1 MRGCISY
8 QRGNILCHT
17 PQIWRPPGIGG
28 LELKAEA
35 EGNRTLDLT
44 SQQQTLTSKPLRLQ
58 KDGSDKVY
66 KSCHFTLQHG
76 VPDVEESFED
86 NYYRAVEMASNKD
99 KQPWQLIK
107 IHGMGPHEHIGD
119 QSPFDLSTM
128 HLTKEQFFNFCC
140 DNIMDFNPTTWHSYM
155 PVIKDVL
162 LMDDD
167 EEADLEHFVTGA

>member
-1 MRGCISY
+1 MIILEEDEGCLYVKIIGKSFVADK
-8 QRGNILCHT
+8 QQMWERILPVRIHV
-17 PQIWRPPGIGG
+17 
-28 LELKAEA
+28 EA
-35 EGNRTLDLT
+35 SMVYTTIMTEGSLT
-44 SQQQTLTSKPLRLQ
+44 IYHQSIL
-58 KDGSDKVY
+58 
-66 KSCHFTLQHG
+66 FTVL
-76 VPDVEESFED
+76 DVEETFED
-86 NYYRAVEMASNKD
+86 NYYRAVEMASDKD

-107 IHGMGPHEHIGD
+107 IHGMGHHEHIGD